1 MMYATTYTLT
11 GKRSK
16 KRTAKLLELFGQ
28 RGSTPGT
35 VAHYVFAD
43 GGGGILIGTEEA
55 LGRLYEDATYYSPWM
70 DLSTRPILPVEDA
83 VQISGAW
90 ASS

>member
-1 MMYATTYTLT
+1 MMYVTTYTLT

-16 KRTAKLLELFGQ
+16 KRTAQLLELFGK
-28 RGSTPGT
+28 RGASPGT

-43 GGGGILIGTEEA
+43 GGGGILIGTEEV
-55 LGRLYEDATYYSPWM
+55 LDRIYEDATHYAPWM
-70 DLSTRPILPVEDA
+70 DLSTRPILKVEDA
-83 VQISGAW
+83 VHISGAW

>member
-1 MMYATTYTLT
+1 MMYATTYALT

-28 RGSTPGT
+28 RGATPGT

-43 GGGGILIGTEEA
+43 GGGGLLIGTEEVME
-55 LGRLYEDATYYSPWM
+55 RLYEDAIHYSPWM
-70 DLSTRPILPVEDA
+70 ELHTRPVLKIEDA